1 MHLTDSAAV
10 IGAPSMTMDDI
21 LEDIHREL
29 DLCMRHRRLV
39 LTNGITT
46 NDQNQNG
53 NDQDKKGDMETKAAG
68 LVTSVQQQQQQ
79 SVFVPTSDIVHLEQH
94 ALK

>member
-1 MHLTDSAAV
+1 MHLLDSAAV

-39 LTNGITT
+39 LTNGISNT
-46 NDQNQNG
+46 NTNGQSQNG

-68 LVTSVQQQQQQ
+68 LTTSVQQQ
-79 SVFVPTSDIVHLEQH
+79 SVFVPISDIVHLK
-94 ALK
+94 L